1 MHYGRSKL
9 RVVIDT
15 IPVMAWVVLPTGA
28 IDFINQRWR
37 EIYGPLFGGGDYRAD
52 EHDSSRIGGYQ
63 VQPSITNG
71 QEWTLVAPSVC
82 ISDAIGPAP
91 LSPSVGLAKHA
102 HEIP

>member
-37 EIYGPLFGGGDYRAD
+37 EYTGLSLEEA
-52 EHDSSRIGGYQ
+52 
-63 VQPSITNG
+63 ITEPTSMIHPESG
-71 QEWTLVAPSVC
+71 
-82 ISDAIGPAP
+82 AIKYSQA
-91 LSPSVGLAKHA
+91 
-102 HEIP
+102 